1 MIDWIYNKETFIDL
15 IQVQK
20 KSYSEI
26 GRMFGCSGNNIKK
39 VAKKLGI
46 ELEKRRKINENETF
60 NKGKH
65 KVKFCLNCNR
75 ELSGVGKFC
84 SNYCQME
91 YQNKQKIERWLNGEN
106 FQRGA
111 TQVPI
116 FIKRYL
122 MNLHNNCCEKCGWGK
137 INKYSNTIPLEVHHK
152 DGDCTNNLIENLE
165 LLCPNCHSL
174 TENFGSLNKES
185 KRFFRKKITK

>member
-1 MIDWIYNKETFIDL
+1 MIDWIYNKETLIDL

-46 ELEKRRKINENETF
+46 GLEKRRKINENETF
-60 NKGKH
+60 NKGKC
-65 KVKFCLNCNR
+65 KKRYCLNCGKELNR
-75 ELSGVGKFC
+75 GEKFC
-84 SNYCQME
+84 SNTCQAE
-91 YQNKQKIERWLNGEN
+91 YHYKIKIEKWLNGEN
-106 FQRGA
+106 FQSGIGQ
-111 TQVPI
+111 TPK
-116 FIKRYL
+116 FIKRY
-122 MNLHNNCCEKCGWGK
+122 MMELHNNCCEKCGWNEMN
-137 INKYSNTIPLEVHHK
+137 IYSKTIPLEIHHK

>member
-1 MIDWIYNKETFIDL
+1 MSKWDDKKEILINL
-15 IQVQK
+15 IQIQR

-26 GRMFGCSGNNIKK
+26 GRMFGCSCNNIKK
-39 VAKKLGI
+39 IAKKLGI
-46 ELEKRRKINENETF
+46 ELETRRKINENETF

-65 KVKFCLNCNR
+65 KVNFCLNCNK

-84 SNYCQME
+84 SNHCQME
-91 YQNKQKIERWLNGEN
+91 YQNKQKTERWLNGEN

-111 TQVPI
+111 TQVPN

-122 MNLHNNCCEKCGWGK
+122 MNLHNNCCEKCGWGEM
-137 INKYSNTIPLEVHHK
+137 NEYSNTIPLEVHHK
-152 DGDCTNNLIENLE
+152 DGYCTNNLIENLE

-174 TENFGSLNKES
+174 TENFGSLNKKS